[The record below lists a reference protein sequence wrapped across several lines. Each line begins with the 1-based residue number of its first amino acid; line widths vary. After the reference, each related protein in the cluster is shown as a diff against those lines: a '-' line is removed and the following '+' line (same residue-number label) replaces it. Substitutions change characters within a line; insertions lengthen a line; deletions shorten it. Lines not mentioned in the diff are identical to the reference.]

1 MSKEHPNQN
10 KEFEFQGLHHLA
22 LVANDMEETV
32 DFYQNKLGMPLIK
45 SIDLPC
51 GVGQHF
57 FFDMGNGDTL
67 AFFSLTDGPPTAPG
81 IASQDK
87 GLTSAVASMHHVAL
101 PVPADKIVSGIM
113 AGEGPQA
120 VAAAGQ
126 QAEREEDGERAEQ
139 EPRGRPGTRGL
150 REAARGAAG
159 IAALSVLRTLATE
172 ETWKGVVH

>member
-57 FFDMGNGDTL
+57 FFDMGNGDTQ

-87 GLTSAVASMHHVAL
+87 GLTSAVASI
-101 PVPADKIVSGIM
+101 PSNSSSVSIEAQETYCTSISGSASRM
-113 AGEGPQA
+113 A
-120 VAAAGQ
+120 
-126 QAEREEDGERAEQ
+126 
-139 EPRGRPGTRGL
+139 
-150 REAARGAAG
+150 
-159 IAALSVLRTLATE
+159 
-172 ETWKGVVH
+172 